1 MPDEMTFPL
10 NLPADL
16 PKNRLSFRRRIGSFG
31 DGAADHDV
39 AGARGNSFGNSDHAN
54 LIGYAAPGGTDPRGH
69 DGESVSEFRA
79 QSRGFAGGGD
89 YALAAIGQRD
99 SGEAYD
105 AVLDRAPKS
114 DRFQVA
120 AVHAGE
126 NGDGEHDQ
134 IWAGACRLH
143 GSAQHFAAAGGMNCQ
158 HADPKLRRF
167 GHPRPNGVGNVV
179 ILQVEKNMASAGHEI
194 AHDLWTLGG
203 VELHA
208 DFIGQG
214 GIPHRRHD
222 LLRGGG
228 SGDV

>member
-1 MPDEMTFPL
+1 MNADRERFEPATIDSRQHLRRECDRCLLFHTTIGRSEGMPDEMTFPL

-16 PKNRLSFRRRIGSFG
+16 PKNRLSFRRRIGGFG

-39 AGARGNSFGNSDHAN
+39 AGARGNSFGSGDHAN

-126 NGDGEHDQ
+126 NGD
-134 IWAGACRLH
+134 
-143 GSAQHFAAAGGMNCQ
+143 
-158 HADPKLRRF
+158 
-167 GHPRPNGVGNVV
+167 
-179 ILQVEKNMASAGHEI
+179 
-194 AHDLWTLGG
+194 
-203 VELHA
+203 
-208 DFIGQG
+208 
-214 GIPHRRHD
+214 
-222 LLRGGG
+222 
-228 SGDV
+228 